1 MICEQSVEIIEITSS
16 SIWVKPVPQQL
27 CAACAPSGRCRAD
40 WLSATFGAK
49 KTFEIPIDAPISV
62 EVGDQIQ
69 VWIESSGVSMAVAR
83 VYGLPLAGVLG
94 GAWIG
99 VHLGWGD
106 AATLLSMLVGFGG
119 CVLIARI
126 WKNDVRVKV
135 KQ

>member
-1 MICEQSVEIIEITSS
+1 MICEQSVEIIEINSN
-16 SIWVKPVPQQL
+16 SISVKPVPQQL

-69 VWIESSGVSMAVAR
+69 VWIDSSGVSMAVAR
-83 VYGLPLAGVLG
+83 VYGLPLAGLLG
-94 GAWIG
+94 GAGIG
-99 VHLGWGD
+99 VYLGWSD
-106 AATLLSMLVGFGG
+106 MTTLLAMLVGVGG
-119 CVLIARI
+119 CLWIARI